1 MESTDME
8 YEEIKSFLDSPAVSV
23 FRMGNSALLISFLF
37 REFKERNEVSRAEE
51 ILKADLDSHLHFIR
65 EKYQEDKAGAHRQPE
80 QYLNEWSNQGY
91 LRRYYLPN
99 TDQGYFELTPVSEKI
114 LNYIEDLSK
123 KHFVGTESRL
133 LKIFE
138 ILNEIAFRSSDSP
151 EHRISELEK
160 KKQEIVAEIEEIQ
173 SGKMRKFS
181 GTQIRERYFDLF
193 DTSRRLLSD
202 FREVENNFR
211 EIDLMIREAQ
221 MKNDRK
227 RSELLSVYFEK
238 EDILFDTDQGRS
250 FLSFFEFLMSQ
261 EKQEELTE
269 LIRTMLSLPEIKE
282 IESSA
287 NIDSVSR
294 EFFFRRLKSFM
305 MQECMKVNKTGQKI
319 TEGLRKFIAVKTFQ
333 ENRRISEIIKD
344 IKSTALSLNSIHI
357 KKEDFMELEGK
368 PEISLIMERPLYSP
382 SESVV
387 LQDLKYAEGDDSSYT
402 EAELNLL
409 YRRIYVDKDD
419 LKRKISEALKLSS
432 QISVAELLEKFP
444 ADNGLL
450 EVVGY
455 FSLAAEL
462 KNSFIDEDRQETVS
476 AFNRESGKNFKIKIP
491 SLVFTK

>member
-1 MESTDME
+1 ASME
-8 YEEIKSFLDSPAVSV
+8 YEDIQSFLDSPAVSV
-23 FRMGNSALLISFLF
+23 FRMDSPAVLISFLF
-37 REFKERNEVSRAEE
+37 KEFKDRNEVSRAEE
-51 ILKADLDSHLHFIR
+51 ILIADLDSHLHFIR
-65 EKYQEDKAGAHRQPE
+65 QKYQQTDEERKKQPGN
-80 QYLNEWSNQGY
+80 YLTEWSNKGY
-91 LRRYYLPN
+91 LRKYYLPN
-99 TDQGYFELTPVSEKI
+99 TDQAYFELTPVSEKI

-160 KKQEIVAEIEEIQ
+160 KKQEIISEIEEIQ

-250 FLSFFEFLMSQ
+250 FLSFFEFLMSH
-261 EKQEELTE
+261 EKQEELSE

-282 IESSA
+282 IESSSS
-287 NIDSVSR
+287 IDSVSR
-294 EFFFRRLKSFM
+294 EYFFRRLKSFM

-333 ENRRISEIIKD
+333 ENRRISEIIKE
-344 IKSTALSLNSIHI
+344 IKSNALSLKNVQI
-357 KKEDFMELEGK
+357 KKEDFMEMEGK

-382 SESVV
+382 SENAV
-387 LQDLKYAEGDDSSYT
+387 LQDTKYSEGDDSSYT
-402 EAELNLL
+402 EEELSLL
-409 YRRIYVDKDD
+409 YKRIYVDKDD
-419 LKRKISEALKLSS
+419 LKRKINEGLKLSS
-432 QISVAELLEKFP
+432 QISVSELLEKFP

-455 FSLAAEL
+455 FSLASEM

-476 AFNRESGKNFKIKIP
+476 AFNRESRKSFKIKIP